1 MVSTG
6 RMGVGALPKGG
17 SRRGGWDK
25 SSTATD
31 NDLSL
36 SDRVRASSCADVR
49 TNELVPLAITRPRAP
64 KVMSSGRRQTRLGGW
79 GTPPQA
85 FDETR
90 QIRTGGDVYVG
101 RRVEGD
107 RRAGKAPGSSLSHES
122 LGRARRARDPPFAWQ
137 HGPTSRDFFKEV
149 SVAKD
154 PIVGISYGGRH
165 ARRAGSPCVGAP

>member
-107 RRAGKAPGSSLSHES
+107 RRAGTAPGSSLSTS
-122 LGRARRARDPPFAWQ
+122 RLGGRVALGTRRSRGR

-154 PIVGISYGGRH
+154 PIVGIAYGVRH